1 MWRIL
6 RQLLVFTL
14 YVILVSLVFHSRP
27 TSPFEPPLFNPA
39 RGFGVAVLLF
49 FGFRYLTPLHLAG
62 IFCNFYFLKYSFVL
76 SLIYAS
82 TTLVT
87 LSLLVFMTKR
97 ICKEINPARAP
108 RDWAIFLALIIPL
121 TSTLRFLLDNILLLL
136 TGHNIT
142 ALWARN
148 YIDWIL
154 VDLLGVI
161 LVCPFC
167 MELFEALQK
176 RRGLWEFK
184 KDFFPTIVGNF
195 MGVIVFFKPNIEKLK
210 LPQHSPFYIALLGV
224 LVLAYFASPL
234 FLAFSVFFQGFW
246 AAWGRDGAIL
256 TDGSNSIE
264 SLWNLRVF
272 LFALGILT
280 PTLSNLFEKKSENT
294 FKKSFDLVS
303 SALDPSN
310 TENEIIRVASK
321 SEAVGV
327 AVFDLNRRLLHL
339 NEKFAAITGEPVES
353 QIGKTSEERLG
364 PNAGH
369 VKKNFDKVHETGR
382 PVWNCPVS
390 FQVWKGIH
398 EHDILA
404 NYMPVF
410 SKRGT
415 VVGIIVVTT
424 DVPKNHKLG
433 PSLQNEEFAIALSH
447 DVQEPLRNISQAI
460 KILKEKY
467 SSSSDFEIKTFIESA
482 LDASSKAQSMVKSS
496 IDLARLGHDN
506 LSLAP
511 IHMEGLVNEVLV
523 QFKSELSQIRGT
535 MSVSPLPQVMGDR
548 YLLERLIQNLVSN
561 AIKYRS
567 EKPLEINLSYEKK
580 EKSHFFCFADNG
592 IGFPPSEKER
602 VFVPFQRLHT
612 DREVSGYG
620 VGLSSSRK
628 IVSLHGGEMWAESQE
643 NHGAQFYFTLPVA

>member
-6 RQLLVFTL
+6 RQLLVFGCF
-14 YVILVSLVFHSRP
+14 ILLVFLVFSSRP
-27 TSPFEPPLFNPA
+27 TSLFEPPLFNPA

-49 FGFRYLTPLHLAG
+49 FGFRYLIALHLAG
-62 IFCNFYFLKYSFVL
+62 VFCNFYFLNHSLLF
-76 SLIYAS
+76 SLIFA
-82 TTLVT
+82 TTT
-87 LSLLVFMTKR
+87 IITISLLILLTKR
-97 ICKEINPARAP
+97 FCKQRNPALNP
-108 RDWAIFLALIIPL
+108 RDWAIFLGLFIPF
-121 TSTLRFLLDNILLLL
+121 TSTLRFLLDNIILLSIGTKL
-136 TGHNIT
+136 TT
-142 ALWARN
+142 VWTKN
-148 YIDWIL
+148 YIDWML

-161 LVCPFC
+161 LVFPFF
-167 MELFEALQK
+167 MELFEFLPKQRKIKEISKNIIPAL
-176 RRGLWEFK
+176 
-184 KDFFPTIVGNF
+184 VGNI
-195 MGVIVFFKPNIEKLK
+195 MGSFVFFNPHFDKIL
-210 LPQHSPFYIALLGV
+210 LPDYLTFYIAVLGM
-224 LVLAYFASPL
+224 LGLAYFVSPL
-234 FLAFSVFFQGFW
+234 PLTLSVLFQGFW

-256 TDGSNSIE
+256 ANHASPSQSI
-264 SLWNLRVF
+264 WALRVF
-272 LFALGILT
+272 LFVVGIFS
-280 PTLSNLFEKKSENT
+280 PILSNLFRAGSEDN
-294 FKKSFDLVS
+294 FKKSFDLVN

-369 VKKNFDKVHETGR
+369 VKKIFDKVHETGR
-382 PVWNCPVS
+382 PVWNYPVS
-390 FQVWKGIH
+390 FRAWKGIH
-398 EHDILA
+398 EHNILA

-482 LDASSKAQSMVKSS
+482 LDASSRAQSMVKSS

-523 QFKSELSQIRGT
+523 QFKSELSQIGGT
-535 MSVSPLPQVMGDR
+535 MTVSPLPQVMGDR

-567 EKPLEINLSYEKK
+567 EKPLEINLCSEKNGK
-580 EKSHFFCFADNG
+580 LYQFCLSDNG

-612 DREVSGYG
+612 DREISGHG

-628 IVSLHGGEMWAESQE
+628 IISLHGGKMWAESQE